1 MYSGEKER
9 CDIILVRPIQLSN
22 DEISLFLKCLNP
34 LTNFIMLKTINSE
47 RGTYFLGEVDGNIT
61 FENTNKG
68 EMNIKVVLSDTGDIV
83 DYDISLIGVY
93 DEESKKIL
101 AEGFRDVIIECIEML
116 NKNFSYSIKS
126 IIFSLRHVLEGDA
139 FLVKSVSDQNSF
151 DINVAGSYVENYER
165 LKNDEVKF
173 VCEVFDTF
181 KIGNIYKIRIGEK
194 VVNKLYLSYY
204 IERLLKKLPESN
216 EKVYIYT
223 TKGVIVYYLM
233 WKKDGN
239 FQAFKVFDSMNLVM
253 EL

>member
-1 MYSGEKER
+1 MIKPE
-9 CDIILVRPIQLSN
+9 ILGKN
-22 DEISLFLKCLNP
+22 DISLFLKCLSP
-34 LTNFIMLKTINSE
+34 LTNFIMSRTINSE
-47 RGTYFLGEVDGNIT
+47 RGTYFLGEVNGNIT

-83 DYDISLIGVY
+83 DYDVSLIGVY

-101 AEGFRDVIIECIEML
+101 AEGFRIVIIECIKML
-116 NKNFSYSIKS
+116 NKSFNYSIKS
-126 IIFSLRHVLEGDA
+126 IIFSLRKVLEGDA
-139 FLVKSVSDQNSF
+139 FLVKSVSDQGSF
-151 DINVAGSYVENYER
+151 DVNVAGSYVENYER
-165 LKNDEVKF
+165 LKNDEIKF

-181 KIGNIYKIRIGEK
+181 KIGDIYKIRIGEK

-239 FQAFKVFDSMNLVM
+239 FRAFKVFDSMNSVL